1 MIFHQQRLS
10 TVGLPKRN
18 GFLLH
23 EMRQEKRAL
32 ITLTPENAFSVYTV
46 ESHSQFVH
54 KRHGCPS
61 SVSIE
66 E

>member
-32 ITLTPENAFSVYTV
+32 ITLTPENALSV
-46 ESHSQFVH
+46 
-54 KRHGCPS
+54 
-61 SVSIE
+61 
-66 E
+66 